1 MRRIAVIM
9 ILILLPVATAFVW
22 QVVPAEGSPS
32 VAHSP
37 IYINGN
43 SAFTSANGVTAGTG
57 SATSPFIIEGW
68 NITAAGQYGLV
79 ALVGTTAHVIIRN
92 LILSNTGSCSGP
104 DGFYLSS
111 VSNVLI
117 ANSTVSNTN
126 DGILLSG
133 STNITI
139 DGTAFT
145 RNCLGIEIQSSSNR
159 DIINDT
165 ITDYGYGN
173 SVYAHPATNVYFAN
187 NNVVSVGSGAQFT
200 GSYTRIVN
208 NTFNNDGFE
217 GLLVQGNNF
226 IVTGNTASNNG
237 DGLDIYGNNNL
248 VLDNTASQDARGIVA
263 IGSNNTIARN
273 YVQLNTGNGLVVQ
286 QGTFNNVTSNYL
298 SRNGG
303 TGITL
308 QSATNTTVY
317 GNNLYDDAT
326 GVNISSSNRTLIY
339 QNNFLLNTK
348 QILITNAF
356 LLWLNRTYPMGGNY
370 WSNYTRVDRCSGP
383 LQNICTGPDGIGD
396 TSMIIPT
403 SSSTV
408 HDAYPLMKTSG
419 TDLPPLWPLGSQI
432 TTSNLDFYSVTLSWT
447 GAFDDTAIV
456 AYQLYENNNLL
467 GSFLPSSRS
476 YNVTGLNPG
485 TVYRFTVEA
494 NNTAG
499 LQSSDGPSILFTA
512 PRTLPAPQ
520 PPPSAEVVIRQGT
533 SSTAFDPSSVTINQ
547 GQTVEWCNT
556 GTVPTTVTFSSTENY
571 TVNPVS
577 WSSGTSNP
585 CLLLTFY
592 NPGIFRYYDVYSGAT
607 GQIIVMSVYLD
618 FSLSPSPSRI
628 FSFSSAPGRSTITIT
643 TFGNVA
649 GTINLTLSISNSS
662 LVCSLSGQQ
671 VPLGASTIVGLSCQG
686 PKGSY
691 NVTITGTSGTIRHST
706 SLIYSNVS
714 PPGPGPQP
722 GGSGWTTVPGMIIS
736 LIDSLAIWIGLAIA
750 IGVSGTVLAIIRDQR
765 KRKVRVSPRAMAS
778 MIRQRLPT

>member
-104 DGFYLSS
+104 NGFYLSS

-145 RNCLGIEIQSSSNR
+145 RNCLGIEIQSSSNL

-187 NNVVSVGSGAQFT
+187 NNVLSVGSGAQFY
-200 GSYTRIVN
+200 GGYTRVVN
-208 NTFNNDGFE
+208 NTFKNDGLA

-237 DGLDIYGNNNL
+237 DGLEIYGNNNL
-248 VLDNTASQDARGIVA
+248 VLDNTASLDTRGMVV
-263 IGSNNTIARN
+263 IGSNNTIATN

-286 QGTFNNVTSNYL
+286 QGTSNNITSNYL
-298 SRNGG
+298 SSNGG

-317 GNNLYDDAT
+317 GNNLYKDAT
-326 GVNISSSNRTLIY
+326 GVSVSASNRTLVY
-339 QNNFLLNTK
+339 HNNFLFNAK
-348 QILITNAF
+348 QILITSA
-356 LLWLNRTYPMGGNY
+356 LLFWLNRTYSVGGNY
-370 WSNYTRVDRCSGP
+370 WSNYTGVDRCSGP
-383 LQNICTGPDGIGD
+383 LQNVCTSPDGIGD
-396 TSMIIPT
+396 TPMMITT
-403 SSSTV
+403 STGTFQ
-408 HDAYPLMKTSG
+408 DAYPLMKTSG
-419 TDLPPLWPLGSQI
+419 TDPAPVWPLGSQI
-432 TTSNLDFYSVTLSWT
+432 TASNFDFYSVTLSWT
-447 GAFDDTAIV
+447 AAVDDTAVV
-456 AYQLYENNNLL
+456 AYQLYENNSIL
-467 GSFLPSSRS
+467 GSFPPSSLYS
-476 YNVTGLNPG
+476 NVAGLTPG
-485 TVYRFTVEA
+485 DIYRFTVQA
-494 NNTAG
+494 NDTAG
-499 LQSSDGPSILFTA
+499 LQSSKGPSLLFTA

-520 PPPSAEVVIRQGT
+520 PPPSAGVISNQ
-533 SSTAFDPSSVTINQ
+533 AAVFNPSSVTIYQ
-547 GQTVEWCNT
+547 GQTVDWCNVRVT
-556 GTVPTTVTFSSTENY
+556 PVTVIFSSTQKY
-571 TVNPVS
+571 TVNSVFYS
-577 WSSGTSNP
+577 TGDP
-585 CLLLTFY
+585 CLYLTFY
-592 NPGIFRYYDVYSGAT
+592 DPGTFGYYDVYTGAT
-607 GQIIVMSVYLD
+607 GQIIVLPVPPD
-618 FSLSPSPSRI
+618 FSLSSSPSQI
-628 FSFSSAPGRSTITIT
+628 SSFSIVPGRSTITIT
-643 TFGNVA
+643 RLGYFA
-649 GTINLTLSISNSS
+649 GTVNLTLRISNSS

-671 VPLGASTIVGLSCQG
+671 VTLGPSTIVGILCQG
-686 PKGSY
+686 PKGTY
-691 NVTITGTSGTIRHST
+691 NVTITGASGTTSRST
-706 SLIYSNVS
+706 SLIYSSGN
-714 PPGPGPQP
+714 PPGPGPQS
-722 GGSGWTTVPGMIIS
+722 GGNGWTTIPGMIIS
-736 LIDSLAIWIGLAIA
+736 IIDRFAVWIGLVIA
-750 IGVSGTVLAIIRDQR
+750 IGISVTVFAIIRDQR
-765 KRKVRVSPRAMAS
+765 KKKSAGKIS
-778 MIRQRLPT
+778 KQWLQ